1 MTPLPNVVNMS
12 LCRSKLITL
21 QQQRWINNQTRAV
34 MLGNQGNL
42 KIPRTNYF
50 LPPHFFLTEIKSVQR
65 QRIKENKREGETG
78 LNLFI
83 KLCHFFGFPFLFL
96 FHCHDFG
103 QFLCFRVLTQS
114 TLSVSLLMAGHW
126 ASMRKIIPCVHKS
139 SRSF

>member
-42 KIPRTNYF
+42 KIPHANYF

-78 LNLFI
+78 LN
-83 KLCHFFGFPFLFL
+83 PFYKT
-96 FHCHDFG
+96 
-103 QFLCFRVLTQS
+103 V
-114 TLSVSLLMAGHW
+114 
-126 ASMRKIIPCVHKS
+126 
-139 SRSF
+139 

>member
-78 LNLFI
+78 LN
-83 KLCHFFGFPFLFL
+83 PFYK
-96 FHCHDFG
+96 
-103 QFLCFRVLTQS
+103 T
-114 TLSVSLLMAGHW
+114 VSLFWFSLFVFVPL
-126 ASMRKIIPCVHKS
+126 S
-139 SRSF
+139 